1 MTLQDLSNIGTFIA
15 ALATT
20 VSVILALVTYR
31 KSTQRDALKGVR
43 TQIATY
49 RIKYEEVD
57 ELLDTSAHV
66 GLGMSIARELEAL
79 VPDSKNTEAVINFL
93 EDKNNINYL
102 TQACY
107 LGLENATKIQEGVA
121 ISKELQ
127 LLSTSGQ
134 EMYPITSKLI
144 SILSLYPA
152 SVLNTLNQTE
162 YLTNLFQDE
171 NSIGSLKARVDSEE
185 TMPTVFREIALWITL
200 FADRLCGNISD
211 RVAENSQPIVEI
223 VSNIFESSTDQKL
236 LKLSRAE
243 RGQQEKLFARLRTQ
257 SIDEPH
263 EIIFELLKF
272 YKPYLDSEDWDT
284 LVECKTLLGVVHQEA
299 AETDT

>member
-20 VSVILALVTYR
+20 GSVILALITYK

-66 GLGMSIARELEAL
+66 GLGMSIAQELEAL
-79 VPDSKNTEAVINFL
+79 VPEPKDTEAVISFL
-93 EDKNNINYL
+93 EDKKNINYL

-107 LGLENATKIQEGVA
+107 LGLENATKIQNAVA

-144 SILSLYPA
+144 SILSLYPS
-152 SVLNTLNQTE
+152 SVLQTLNQTE
-162 YLTNLFQDE
+162 YLTSLFQDE
-171 NSIGSLKARVDSEE
+171 DAIKSLKEGVGGKEIR
-185 TMPTVFREIALWITL
+185 PTVFREIALWITL
-200 FADRLCGNISD
+200 VADRLCCNISD
-211 RVAENSQPIVEI
+211 RFAENAQPIVEI
-223 VSNIFESSTDQKL
+223 ISSVFETATDQKL

-243 RGQQEKLFARLRTQ
+243 RSQQEKLFSRLRLND
-257 SIDEPH
+257 IEEPH

-284 LVECKTLLGVVHQEA
+284 IVECKTLLGVIHQETA
-299 AETDT
+299 DLDT

>member
-1 MTLQDLSNIGTFIA
+1 MTLQELSDLGTFIA
-15 ALATT
+15 AVATT
-20 VSVILALVTYR
+20 GSVILALVTYR

-57 ELLDTSAHV
+57 DLLNTSAHV
-66 GLGMSIARELEAL
+66 GLGMSIAQELEAL
-79 VPDSKNTEAVINFL
+79 VPDSKNPANVVNFL
-93 EDKNNINYL
+93 EDKKNSNFL

-107 LGLENATKIQEGVA
+107 LGLENATKIQEAVA

-144 SILSLYPA
+144 SILSLYPS
-152 SVLNTLNQTE
+152 SVLDTLNQTE

-171 NSIGSLKARVDSEE
+171 DAIESLKTRIDSD
-185 TMPTVFREIALWITL
+185 TIQPTVFREIALWVTL
-200 FADRLCGNISD
+200 VADRLCGNISD
-211 RVAENSQPIVEI
+211 RVAENAQPIVTI
-223 VSNIFESSTDQKL
+223 ISSIFESSTDHKL

-243 RGQQEKLFARLRTQ
+243 RAQQERIFNRLRMND
-257 SIDEPH
+257 IEEPH

-284 LVECKTLLGVVHQEA
+284 LVECKTLLGVIHQEA
-299 AETDT
+299 SELDT

>member
-1 MTLQDLSNIGTFIA
+1 MTLQELSNIGTFIA
-15 ALATT
+15 AIATT
-20 VSVILALVTYR
+20 GSVILALVTYR

-49 RIKYEEVD
+49 RIKYEQVD
-57 ELLDTSAHV
+57 DLLSTPAHV
-66 GLGMSIARELEAL
+66 GLGMSIARELEVL
-79 VPDSKNTEAVINFL
+79 VPDSSNTSNVINFL
-93 EDKNNINYL
+93 EDKKNIDYL

-107 LGLENATKIQEGVA
+107 LGLENATKIQEAVVV
-121 ISKELQ
+121 SKELQ

-144 SILSLYPA
+144 SILSLYPS
-152 SVLNTLNQTE
+152 SVLETLNTTE
-162 YLTNLFQDE
+162 YLTNLLQDE
-171 NSIGSLKARVDSEE
+171 DAIASLKTRIDSDVIQ
-185 TMPTVFREIALWITL
+185 PTVFREIALWVTL
-200 FADRLCGNISD
+200 VADRLCGNIAD
-211 RVAENSQPIVEI
+211 RVAENAQPIVEI
-223 VSNIFESSTDQKL
+223 ISNIFESSTDHKL

-243 RGQQEKLFARLRTQ
+243 RRQQEKIFTRLRMNY
-257 SIDEPH
+257 IEEPH

-299 AETDT
+299 AELDT